1 MSVSKSTPLYEAP
14 ADVLCW
20 RAHIT
25 TVVSIDL
32 AEDKALIIT
41 ASTDCL
47 FDYGQCRAGI
57 LVSEIIVMSMEKLA
71 VSEFRDIL
79 RQLGSY
85 AIP

>member
-14 ADVLCW
+14 PDVLCW

-41 ASTDCL
+41 ASTDCCVRL
-47 FDYGQCRAGI
+47 WTSI

-71 VSEFRDIL
+71 VSEFRDIW
-79 RQLGSY
+79 
-85 AIP
+85 